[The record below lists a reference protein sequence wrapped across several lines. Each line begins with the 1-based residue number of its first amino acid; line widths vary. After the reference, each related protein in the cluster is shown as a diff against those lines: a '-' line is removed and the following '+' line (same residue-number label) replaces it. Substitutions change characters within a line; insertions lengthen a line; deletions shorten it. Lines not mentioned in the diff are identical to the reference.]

1 MKKILC
7 LFVACLSVWTMQ
19 AQTPQ
24 AEKLD
29 RAPVAVKTS
38 KGFLVSWRSLKSDA
52 TDLGFDVYRG
62 GIKLNS
68 APITTKTNFLDDG
81 GEAGA
86 TYTIKASNGEEFSV
100 KAWDNMYKTID
111 VKRPSALK
119 DASGSVTGRY
129 RPDELSIGDVDGDGE
144 FEMVIKWLPDNQR
157 DSGKEGKAS
166 PTILTCN
173 EMDGT
178 QKWLINLGHNI
189 RAGNHTMTFLVYDFD
204 FDGKAEMICR
214 TAAGSTDGTGKY
226 VSEAGAADIKATD
239 NSKTYQNSKGYVT
252 GGEEFLTVFN
262 GATGAAMQ
270 TIWYCPNRAGGE
282 NGGAATI
289 NGFWGDSYG
298 GRAERFNAAVAY
310 LDGLKPTAILQRG
323 YYTQC
328 YIWAVDWDG
337 SNLKTRWLHKGTSKT
352 AWSVVAAGTE
362 LANETTNPVS
372 SQGKS
377 SYGQGVHGI
386 VIADVDNDGMDDI
399 CIGSATIRHDGLLM
413 CSTGYGHG
421 DALHVSDLIPDRPG
435 LEAMMPHEEVSTF
448 GSYGYDVHDATT
460 GEVLVSASYPE
471 GNDNGRGLA
480 CDFIPSHIGSEFW
493 SSCPTLYDKS
503 TKKTLE
509 QDKNIYPCEG
519 GASLNASHPDTNYRI
534 YWTGDPFD
542 QTFDG
547 RYDSNTG
554 ISSPRI
560 QAWNT
565 ATKKITT
572 VQQFAD
578 YGQPQTS
585 NTTKATPCLQADFLG
600 DWREELIM
608 WQYESD
614 WSSPTCKLMVFSTPQ
629 ETEYKVP
636 CLLQDHQYRMAIV
649 WQNASY
655 NQPPHLS
662 YSLAEIL
669 GIDRASYQTNLTST
683 APEATPIEPSKT
695 GTEEI
700 KTPGADKE
708 AVSGLSYTAG
718 ANGELTNTAGKIRTG
733 NNNQIVITVNEGYVI
748 TGITISGHSNNS
760 SDASVA
766 LADRSIS
773 LTGIY
778 IDGDATSVLTRPV
791 VFPGGTAG
799 TSDVEGGASGFRA
812 AEKIVLTF
820 DNSNIST
827 WDDTQPITVDNDKN
841 GKNKQLASAKITV
854 TYEKVETGIQSVQA
868 SKQAVDAIYNLQG
881 IRVKTPTKGIYII
894 NGKKVLK

>member
-1 MKKILC
+1 MKKFLC

-129 RPDELSIGDVDGDGE
+129 RPDELSIGDIDGDGE

-189 RAGNHTMTFLVYDFD
+189 RSGNHTMTFLVYDFD
-204 FDGKAEMICR
+204 GDGKAEMICR

-352 AWSVVAAGTE
+352 AWSVVDAAGTE

-386 VIADVDNDGMDDI
+386 VIADVNGDGFDDI
-399 CIGSATIRHDGLLM
+399 CTGGATIGHDGKLL
-413 CSTGYGHG
+413 CSTGFGHG
-421 DALHVSDLIPDRPG
+421 DAIHVGDLVPDRPG
-435 LEAMMPHEEVSTF
+435 LELMMPHEESPF
-448 GSYGYDVHDATT
+448 GYDVHDATT
-460 GEVLVSASYPE
+460 GEVLVSAQYPN
-471 GNDNGRGLA
+471 GGDNGRGLA
-480 CDFIPSHIGSEFW
+480 CDFIPSHKGSEFW
-493 SSCPTLYDKS
+493 SSCPTLVENKT
-503 TKKTLE
+503 TKEKDE
-509 QDKNIYPCEG
+509 QIYPCEG
-519 GASLNASHPDTNYRI
+519 GAALNAKRPDTNFRI

-565 ATKKITT
+565 ASKKITT
-572 VQQFAD
+572 VQEFAD
-578 YGQPQTS
+578 FGQPQTS

-636 CLLQDHQYRMAIV
+636 CLLQDHQYRMAIA

-662 YSLAEIL
+662 YSLAESL

-733 NNNQIVITVNEGYVI
+733 NNDQIVITVNEGYVI

-760 SDASVA
+760 SA
-766 LADRSIS
+766 LADRSIT

-778 IDGDATSVLTRPV
+778 IDDDGTSVLTSPV

-799 TSDVEGGASGFRA
+799 TSDVEGEASGFRA
-812 AEKIVLTF
+812 GKQIVLTF
-820 DNSNIST
+820 DNSLIST
-827 WDDTQPITVDNDKN
+827 YDKALPVSVDNDDK

>member
-1 MKKILC
+1 MKKFLS
-7 LFVACLSVWTMQ
+7 LFVACFSVWTMQ

-24 AEKLD
+24 AENLN

-38 KGFLVSWRSLKSDA
+38 KGILVSWRSLKRDA
-52 TDLGFDVYRG
+52 VSLGFDVYRG
-62 GIKLNS
+62 STKLTS
-68 APITTKTNFLDDG
+68 SPIITKTNFLDDG

-86 TYTIKASNGEEFSV
+86 TYTIKATNGEEFSV
-100 KAWDNMYKTID
+100 KAWDNMYKTIS
-111 VKRPSALK
+111 VNRVPATK
-119 DASGSVTGRY
+119 DASGALTGRY
-129 RPDELSIGDVDGDGE
+129 RPDEISIGDVDGDGE
-144 FEMVIKWLPDNQR
+144 LEMVIKWLPDNQR

-166 PTILTCN
+166 PTYLTCN

-178 QKWLINLGHNI
+178 QKWRINLGHNI
-189 RAGNHTMTFLVYDFD
+189 RSGNHTMTFLVYDFD
-204 FDGKAEMICR
+204 GDGKAEMICR

-226 VSEAGAADIKATD
+226 VSEAGASDIQATD

-262 GATGAAMQ
+262 GETGAAMH
-270 TIWYCPNRAGGE
+270 TIWYCPNRVGGE

-289 NGFWGDSYG
+289 NGFWGDSYS

-337 SNLKTRWLHKGTSKT
+337 TRLKTRWLHKGTSKT
-352 AWSVVAAGTE
+352 AWSVVDAAGTE

-372 SQGKS
+372 STGKS

-386 VIADVDNDGMDDI
+386 SIGDVNGDGFDDI
-399 CIGSATIRHDGLLM
+399 CIGSATIGHDGRLL

-421 DALHVSDLIPDRPG
+421 DAIHLGDLVPDRPG
-435 LEAMMPHEEVSTF
+435 LEVMIPHEENSF
-448 GSYGYDVHDATT
+448 GYDVHDATT
-460 GEVLVSASYPE
+460 GEVLFSGTA
-471 GNDNGRGLA
+471 DADTGRGLA
-480 CDFIPSHIGSEFW
+480 CDFIPSHRGSEFW
-493 SSCPTLYDKS
+493 SSAKVN
-503 TKKTLE
+503 
-509 QDKNIYPCEG
+509 QVNNNNIYACDNGEILC
-519 GASLNASHPDTNYRI
+519 SSKPDTNFRI

-547 RYDSNTG
+547 RYDSDTG
-554 ISSPRI
+554 ISYPRI
-560 QAWNT
+560 RAWNT
-565 ATKKITT
+565 QNKGITT
-572 VQQFAD
+572 VQEFAD
-578 YGQPQTS
+578 YGSPQSS

-614 WSSPTCKLMVFSTPQ
+614 WSSPTVKLMVFSTPQ

-636 CLLQDHQYRMAIV
+636 CLLEDHQYRMAIA

-662 YSLAEIL
+662 YSLAESL
-669 GIDRASYQTNLTST
+669 GIDRATYKTNVVST
-683 APEATPIEPSKT
+683 APEATPIEPSKM
-695 GTEEI
+695 GTEDI
-700 KTPGADKE
+700 KTPGTDKD

-718 ANGELTNTAGKIRTG
+718 ANGELTNTKGKIRTG
-733 NNNQIVITVNEGYVI
+733 NNNEIVITVNEGYVI
-748 TGITISGHSNNS
+748 TGIEISGHSNNS
-760 SDASVA
+760 ST
-766 LADRSIS
+766 LADRSIT

-778 IDGDATSVLTRPV
+778 IDGDATSVLTSPV

-812 AEKIVLTF
+812 ADKIVLTF

-841 GKNKQLASAKITV
+841 GKNKQLANAVITL
-854 TYEKVETGIQSVQA
+854 TYEKTETGIKTIKTITIPA
-868 SKQAVDAIYNLQG
+868 DGTFYNLQG
-881 IRVKTPTKGIYII
+881 MKVKNPTKGIYIV
-894 NGKKVLK
+894 NGRKVVK